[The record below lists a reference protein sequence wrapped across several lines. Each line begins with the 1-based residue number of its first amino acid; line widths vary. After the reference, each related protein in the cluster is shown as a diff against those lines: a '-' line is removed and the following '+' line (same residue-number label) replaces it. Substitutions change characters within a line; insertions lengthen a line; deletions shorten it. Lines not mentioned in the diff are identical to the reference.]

1 MGIELFSLVGAMAL
15 QPALIAVDGDSR
27 PAQYRDST
35 TKQIVRNLGWQ
46 YWATLAGNGRYEFPP
61 ELNFAVAG
69 QSTADIAARIDTT
82 IAGMKAAGSTVLA
95 LLCGTNNPGLGV
107 SLATAKGNFTTF
119 AQRCRDEG
127 FMLLIIAELPCGD
140 SSFPAARKSA
150 ADLAYQND
158 LRFWLRTVLARTYN
172 RNVIVHDPY
181 PYYVQGASTT
191 GDSKVGYNYD
201 GLHPSP
207 LGARIL
213 GENVASVLNVIFPPL
228 NLLPTSQA
236 DLFDAATNPFGCLNT
251 NPMFV
256 GDTSGTA
263 DAISKLTVP
272 TGVTATY
279 TKGTD
284 ADGFP
289 TQIVTLSGTPTTANP
304 AVEFYNSGVVAGLLA
319 SDEFKAIGHG
329 AVAPGASGILG
340 FSLGTRATY
349 TVAGTKANEAG
360 DPGTL
365 TSLPAQLLTDGW
377 GGVHITPRLGTGLN
391 EVPTTLRVRWI
402 MKLIQNVAV
411 SAVFTFKRTEL
422 RRYAGYQA
430 PV

>member
-1 MGIELFSLVGAMAL
+1 MGIDIFSLVGAMPL
-15 QPALIAVDGDSR
+15 HPTTIAVDGDSR
-27 PAQYRDST
+27 SAQYRDST
-35 TKQIVRNLGWQ
+35 TGQIIRNLGWQ
-46 YWATLAGNGRYEFPP
+46 YFATMAGGGRYEFPP
-61 ELNFAVAG
+61 ELDFAVSG
-69 QSTADIAARIDTT
+69 QSTADIAARFEATVS
-82 IAGMKAAGSTVLA
+82 GMKAAGATVLTLMA
-95 LLCGTNNPGLGV
+95 GTNNPGLGV
-107 SLATAKGNFTTF
+107 SLTTAKANFTTF
-119 AQRCRDEG
+119 AQRAQQEG
-127 FMLLIIAELPCGD
+127 FLLIIIAELPCGD
-140 SSFPAARKSA
+140 SSFPAARKST

-158 LRFWLRTVLARTYN
+158 LRLWLRTVLARTYS

-181 PYYVQGASTT
+181 PYYVQPTSTT

-213 GENVASVLNVIFPPL
+213 GENVAAVLNSIFPPL
-228 NLLPTSQA
+228 NILPTSQA
-236 DLFDAATNPFGCLNT
+236 DLFNATTNPFGCLNT

-263 DAISKLTVP
+263 DGISKLTMP
-272 TGVTATY
+272 TGVTAAY

-284 ADGFP
+284 SDGFP

-304 AVEFYNSGVVAGLLA
+304 AVEFYQSGTVAGL
-319 SDEFKAIGHG
+319 SSTDEFRAIGHG
-329 AVAPGASGILG
+329 SVAAGASGILG

-349 TVAGTKANEAG
+349 TVAGTKANESG
-360 DPGTL
+360 DNGSL
-365 TSLPAQLLTDGW
+365 TSLPATLLADGW
-377 GGVHITPRLGTGLN
+377 GGVHITPRLAMGVN
-391 EVPTTLRVRWI
+391 EVPTTLRVRWV

-422 RRYAGYQA
+422 RRYLGYQA